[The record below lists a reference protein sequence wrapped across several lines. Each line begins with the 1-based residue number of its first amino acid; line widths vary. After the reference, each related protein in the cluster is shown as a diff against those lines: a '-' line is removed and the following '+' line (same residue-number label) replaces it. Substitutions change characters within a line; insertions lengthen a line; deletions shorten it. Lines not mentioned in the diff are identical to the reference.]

1 MLYQL
6 IKSIRINYCYL
17 LSNKRFH
24 IPIHIYIIHIRYFY
38 QLHIDTYNQMTPP
51 FTFLTGKREY
61 PAEALQHKDFSL
73 PDYGISPGNLR
84 GIPESNRVH
93 NYHSPD
99 EHPLHIISG
108 KSGKRDISCQPLIT
122 QGFFTC
128 RFQ

>member
-1 MLYQL
+1 GLTALSAEFTIGEGELMAHDVPLGCAPDEYDDL
-6 IKSIRINYCYL
+6 ISGTCSHL
-17 LSNKRFH
+17 
-24 IPIHIYIIHIRYFY
+24 P
-38 QLHIDTYNQMTPP
+38 
-51 FTFLTGKREY
+51 
-61 PAEALQHKDFSL
+61 LQHKDFSL